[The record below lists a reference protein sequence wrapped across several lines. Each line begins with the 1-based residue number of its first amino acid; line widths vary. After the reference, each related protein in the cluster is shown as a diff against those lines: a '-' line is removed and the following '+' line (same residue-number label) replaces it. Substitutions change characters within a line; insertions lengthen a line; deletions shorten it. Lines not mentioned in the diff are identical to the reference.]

1 MRDNIRRYHR
11 ENDRQTAE
19 LFAAVSRNKFRLW
32 KCCDLSTG
40 GETAGFNDCADVL
53 GERQCELCNDIAD
66 SWDSS
71 SDPSVLTAEKVS
83 AI

>member
-1 MRDNIRRYHR
+1 M
-11 ENDRQTAE
+11 
-19 LFAAVSRNKFRLW
+19 SRCKFRLW
-32 KCCDLSTG
+32 ECCDLATD
-40 GETAGFNDCADVL
+40 GETAEFNDCADVL

>member
-1 MRDNIRRYHR
+1 M
-11 ENDRQTAE
+11 A
-19 LFAAVSRNKFRLW
+19 
-32 KCCDLSTG
+32 TG

>member
-1 MRDNIRRYHR
+1 MKNSIKRCRR
-11 ENDRQTAE
+11 ENDRQTA
-19 LFAAVSRNKFRLW
+19 R
-32 KCCDLSTG
+32 
-40 GETAGFNDCADVL
+40 FNDCADVL

>member
-1 MRDNIRRYHR
+1 MLRFG
-11 ENDRQTAE
+11 DRW
-19 LFAAVSRNKFRLW
+19 RN
-32 KCCDLSTG
+32 G
-40 GETAGFNDCADVL
+40 GVNDCADVL

>member
-1 MRDNIRRYHR
+1 M
-11 ENDRQTAE
+11 
-19 LFAAVSRNKFRLW
+19 SRSKFRLW
-32 KCCDLSTG
+32 KCCDLATDG
-40 GETAGFNDCADVL
+40 KTAGFNDCADVL

>member
-1 MRDNIRRYHR
+1 MRNSIRRCRR
-11 ENDRQTAE
+11 ENDKQTAR
-19 LFAAVSRNKFRLW
+19 LFAAVSRYKFRLW
-32 KCCDLSTG
+32 KCCDLATD
-40 GETAGFNDCADVL
+40 GETAEFNDCADVL

-66 SWDSS
+66 SWDTS